1 MGTVFGLRISMTGIL
16 GLHAKR
22 NGAESGEGLARDCSL
37 YFLNPFGSAG
47 KAKTVVIFQTAVF
60 LILAI

>member
-1 MGTVFGLRISMTGIL
+1 MTGIL